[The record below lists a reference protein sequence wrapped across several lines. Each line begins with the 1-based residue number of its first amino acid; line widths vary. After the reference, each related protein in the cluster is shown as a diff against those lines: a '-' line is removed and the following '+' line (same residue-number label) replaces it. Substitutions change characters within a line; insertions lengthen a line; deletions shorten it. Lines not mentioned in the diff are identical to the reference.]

1 MDARPEVVL
10 PRSGNFTIP
19 RVVLSISYPIHPPSE
34 SSTMHPGQ
42 TRLVQASFA
51 TMIAHGR
58 SIAPFTRH
66 STVSPSTNSREF
78 IASTTTNIADTVFR
92 LAKDAGEILRDIP
105 YVKALAGIIVQII
118 QIRDVC

>member
-1 MDARPEVVL
+1 MDAQPGVVL

-19 RVVLSISYPIHPPSE
+19 RVVLSISYPSHPP
-34 SSTMHPGQ
+34 SSTMHPAQ

-66 STVSPSTNSREF
+66 STVSPSTNSHES
-78 IASTTTNIADTVFR
+78 IASTTTNIADTVLR
-92 LAKDAGEILRDIP
+92 LAKDAGEILRNVP